1 MGGAVTAHYRDGFVD
16 LGALSVVK
24 AGDVA
29 LDLGDQVPD
38 PGDLL
43 LGGGGV
49 GTGPFID
56 AADGGGQSFPRSEQ
70 VLEVGLQVGQEGDVG
85 AEVVAARAAE
95 PDRAGAAAGLDVG
108 RFAAG
113 AVRDGDFPDRVAGPF
128 GVQEGAGV
136 TPDAVAVPVEAE
148 CGDLVRRRRGGGP
161 RRSGSRSGSPSSFGD
176 RGARPARR

>member
-1 MGGAVTAHYRDGFVD
+1 MGGAVTAHHRDGFVD

-29 LDLGDQVPD
+29 LDPGDQVPD

-56 AADGGGQSFPRSEQ
+56 AADGGGQPFPGAEQ

-85 AEVVAARAAE
+85 AEVIAPGAPLTELTAMFQQFMAGFRLLALTC
-95 PDRAGAAAGLDVG
+95 PRDRIG
-108 RFAAG
+108 
-113 AVRDGDFPDRVAGPF
+113 
-128 GVQEGAGV
+128 
-136 TPDAVAVPVEAE
+136 
-148 CGDLVRRRRGGGP
+148 
-161 RRSGSRSGSPSSFGD
+161 
-176 RGARPARR
+176 